1 MSEIPIFK
9 QSKTINNRADGK
21 GAAVKITDLTLPG
34 RFWKFR
40 YLYLMFL
47 PAFVYFIMFSYY
59 PFFKGI
65 LMSFQEN
72 KLMGARPF
80 AGLENYTYVLKD
92 PDYIQAVINS
102 LIIGLADM
110 VLYFGLSL
118 VLALCINEVG
128 LRPVQKG
135 LRTITYLPYLFSWS
149 VIGGI
154 WALAFNNQGIVN
166 IVRGWFGAEPL
177 FFLAEAKY
185 ARMLVISMGVWR
197 SIGYFAML
205 YSVSIFAI
213 DPSLYEAAR
222 IDGAGRFMQITRIII
237 PSLAGTMK
245 VILVILSISVLTHF
259 DEIYVMQNPGN
270 RRSIQTLLIYVYEV
284 GITNFKWGTA
294 TAGATLV
301 MAGTLVL
308 AFITRN
314 VIKYDA

>member
-1 MSEIPIFK
+1 MK
-9 QSKTINNRADGK
+9 K
-21 GAAVKITDLTLPG
+21 TDLTLPG

-65 LMSFQEN
+65 LMSFEEN
-72 KLMGARPF
+72 KLMGARSF
-80 AGLENYTYVLKD
+80 AGFENYKYVLKD

-102 LIIGLADM
+102 LVIGLVDL
-110 VLYFGLSL
+110 VLYFALSL

-128 LRPVQKG
+128 SRPVQKG

-166 IVRGWFGAEPL
+166 IARGWFDAEPL

-213 DPSLYEAAR
+213 EPSLYEAAR

-237 PSLAGTMK
+237 PSLTGTMK

-284 GITNFKWGTA
+284 GITNFKLGTA

-301 MAGTLVL
+301 MVGTLVL
-308 AFITRN
+308 AFMTRN

>member
-1 MSEIPIFK
+1 MSEIPIFN

-72 KLMGARPF
+72 KLMGVRPF
-80 AGLENYTYVLKD
+80 AGLENYKYVLKD

-284 GITNFKWGTA
+284 GITNFKLGTA

-308 AFITRN
+308 AFMTRN
-314 VIKYDA
+314 VTKYDA

>member
-21 GAAVKITDLTLPG
+21 GVAVKITDLTLPG

-80 AGLENYTYVLKD
+80 AGLENYKYVLKD

-154 WALAFNNQGIVN
+154 WVLAFNNQGIVN

-284 GITNFKWGTA
+284 GITNFKLGTA

>member
-1 MSEIPIFK
+1 M
-9 QSKTINNRADGK
+9 
-21 GAAVKITDLTLPG
+21 
-34 RFWKFR
+34 
-40 YLYLMFL
+40 
-47 PAFVYFIMFSYY
+47 
-59 PFFKGI
+59 
-65 LMSFQEN
+65 
-72 KLMGARPF
+72 
-80 AGLENYTYVLKD
+80 
-92 PDYIQAVINS
+92 
-102 LIIGLADM
+102 
-110 VLYFGLSL
+110 
-118 VLALCINEVG
+118 
-128 LRPVQKG
+128 
-135 LRTITYLPYLFSWS
+135 
-149 VIGGI
+149 
-154 WALAFNNQGIVN
+154 
-166 IVRGWFGAEPL
+166 RGWFGAEPL

-284 GITNFKWGTA
+284 GITNFKLGTA